1 LVSAQ
6 HSFTA
11 ATLTAHRDVLA
22 ALRAM
27 PWLALIV
34 IGILALQTVLEL
46 AAGLIIPRNSLLGL
60 STLGV
65 LHYALL
71 TPFFIAVHRFVILG
85 EVTRDYRLNWDDR
98 RFQLFFGW
106 AFTIF
111 ALSQVLVIGRVLPHH
126 WMFQLIA
133 FVLAV
138 GVCVMFTRVTL
149 LFPAI
154 AVDAPGA
161 TPRNAFEDTRGHGWY
176 IFFLFLIPFIPSAL
190 MMILLTGLSVL
201 LQPVAGRILLVPLV
215 GLTGVLWLTLAV
227 VIASRLY
234 QWLGNRVNEPL

>member
-1 LVSAQ
+1 
-6 HSFTA
+6 
-11 ATLTAHRDVLA
+11 
-22 ALRAM
+22 
-27 PWLALIV
+27 
-34 IGILALQTVLEL
+34 
-46 AAGLIIPRNSLLGL
+46 
-60 STLGV
+60 
-65 LHYALL
+65 
-71 TPFFIAVHRFVILG
+71 
-85 EVTRDYRLNWDDR
+85 
-98 RFQLFFGW
+98 
-106 AFTIF
+106 
-111 ALSQVLVIGRVLPHH
+111 
-126 WMFQLIA
+126 
-133 FVLAV
+133 
-138 GVCVMFTRVTL
+138 MFTRVTL